1 MKGIDDDCFKNNNDK
16 RKKDYIW
23 IWCWA
28 LVLVMLLP
36 LVDVVNDPILVQKSI
51 EIPWFNAFLFTFC
64 FIFKFL
70 HQLIAVLI
78 LFRGLFFGYIY
89 LVKFIRCMIYIHN
102 RPEQR
107 FCRIYTG

>member
-51 EIPWFNAFLFTFC
+51 EIPWFNAFFSLFVLFLNF
-64 FIFKFL
+64 FI
-70 HQLIAVLI
+70 ISCSVV
-78 LFRGLFFGYIY
+78 YSS
-89 LVKFIRCMIYIHN
+89 V
-102 RPEQR
+102 
-107 FCRIYTG
+107 IYT